1 MSDFESL
8 EDADLALE
16 AEQLEWEK
24 AGLNLAQ
31 LQLGALA
38 PLILD
43 LSTRVQA
50 LTNALILKGIL
61 TDDEINLQF
70 KTVLYNNM
78 VALRQGA
85 PEQQREDI
93 RRRILATAAM
103 GINGSKMPWER

>member
-1 MSDFESL
+1 MSEFESL

-24 AGLNLAQ
+24 AGLSLAN
-31 LQLGALA
+31 LQLGALG

-43 LSTRVQA
+43 LSTRIQA
-50 LTNALILKGIL
+50 ITNVLILKDII
-61 TDDEINLQF
+61 TDDDVNLQF

-78 VALRQGA
+78 VALRQSA
-85 PEQQREDI
+85 PEQAREDI
-93 RRRILATAAM
+93 RRRILATAAL